1 MAHSNAPSSQPTV
14 AVILP
19 CYNEEAAIAGVV
31 TAFREALPDADIY
44 VYDNA
49 STDDTSVVAT
59 SVGAMVRIEP
69 MKGKGNA
76 VRRAF
81 ADIDAD
87 IYVMADGDGTYD
99 AASAPVLINC
109 LQRET
114 LDMVVG
120 IRETQVDA
128 AYRPGHVLG
137 NRVFSGLFRNL
148 FRSEFTDILSGY
160 RVFSRRFVKSFPST
174 SKGFEIE
181 LEMSTHAALL
191 RLPTKE
197 VTTPYGERTEGGES
211 KLNTFSDGF
220 RILRRMM
227 SFLRLHRPR
236 FVYGLLA
243 IAGALLS
250 IILAIPLVI
259 EYLETGLVPRLPT
272 AVLATS
278 IMLAAFLMFA
288 MGVILDSQARYF
300 SETKRLAYL
309 RIPPPPLPAAP

>member
-1 MAHSNAPSSQPTV
+1 MVDSIAQMPSPTV

-31 TAFREALPDADIY
+31 AAFRKALPVSDIF
-44 VYDNA
+44 VFDNA
-49 STDDTSVVAT
+49 STDGTAAAAKAA
-59 SVGAMVRIEP
+59 GAIVRVEP

-99 AASAPVLINC
+99 AASAPRLVDC
-109 LQRET
+109 LRRET

-120 IRETQVDA
+120 IRETSADA

-137 NRVFSGLFRNL
+137 NRVFSWLFRNL
-148 FRSEFTDILSGY
+148 FRSEFTDILSGF

-197 VTTPYGERTEGGES
+197 IVTPYGERTKGGES
-211 KLNTFSDGF
+211 KLNTYSDGF

-236 FVYGLLA
+236 FVYSIVA
-243 IAGALLS
+243 FAGGLLS
-250 IILAIPLVI
+250 IGLAFPIVMEFI
-259 EYLETGLVPRLPT
+259 ETGLVPRFPT
-272 AVLATS
+272 AILATS
-278 IMLAAFLMFA
+278 IMLAAFLIFV

-309 RIPPPPLPAAP
+309 RIGPPPRLDKS